1 VIRFTLISAALTL
14 SSLAEL
20 PTKGVD
26 LKLISAVKTISP
38 NSTFT
43 VGLQIHHH
51 SGFHTYWKNPGAV
64 GYPTT
69 IEWKLPP
76 GFTAGPI
83 RWPAPEM
90 SDMAGNPVFGYESDA
105 TLLIDLTAPAE
116 LPDEPS
122 EIRAVVMWM
131 ACSNECYPG
140 NKTFTLSLPSTESSV
155 IDPAN
160 TAAFSA
166 AEKQIPQ
173 ALKDWTASVESKQD
187 EKQISLLLNPP
198 ADLSDIGAFRFYSSD
213 GQISSDPDPEITKLD
228 DGRLRITAKRAR
240 FSPKNATSLPFVI
253 VAEKPLS
260 ANGPNFGTLSPQY
273 PDQATEKNSPT
284 P

>member
-1 VIRFTLISAALTL
+1 MIRFALIPVALTL
-14 SSLAEL
+14 SALAES
-20 PTKGVD
+20 PAKGVD
-26 LKLISAVKTISP
+26 LSFISAVKSISS
-38 NSTFT
+38 NATFT

-51 SGFHTYWKNPGAV
+51 PGFHTYWKNPGAV

-83 RWPAPEM
+83 RWPVPQM
-90 SDMAGNPVFGYESDA
+90 SDMAGNPVFGYKSDA
-105 TLLIDLTAPAE
+105 TLLIDLTAPDK
-116 LPDEPS
+116 LPEKPS
-122 EIRAVVMWM
+122 EIQATVMWM

-140 NKTFTLSLPSTESSV
+140 NKTFTLSLPSAASPE
-155 IDPAN
+155 PNPENA
-160 TAAFSA
+160 AAFSA

-173 ALKDWTASVESKQD
+173 ELKTWKATIESKKD
-187 EKQISLLLNPP
+187 EKQIRLLLTPP
-198 ADLSDIGAFRFYSSD
+198 ADIPDIGAFRFYSSD

-228 DGRLRITAKRAR
+228 DGRIRITAKRAR
-240 FSPKNATSLPFVI
+240 FSPKNATSLPVVI

-260 ANGPNFGTLSPQY
+260 PNGSNFGTLAPTY
-273 PDQATEKNSPT
+273 PGQATRKNSPT